1 MGREFDCLIW
11 SLENGIYNGVSFSI
25 PLPPSTHTHKQ
36 TWNTEHTPF
45 FSVIHV
51 LILLLTHFQSE
62 SGKLSTDQPIRV
74 KISGD
79 GARMMRL
86 TIYVILSY
94 CLLDNNDDFFSARG
108 MKLS

>member
-1 MGREFDCLIW
+1 MAREFDCLIS
-11 SLENGIYNGVSFSI
+11 SLENGIYNGVSFSTP
-25 PLPPSTHTHKQ
+25 PLALTHTDMSKK
-36 TWNTEHTPF
+36 HTPF

-51 LILLLTHFQSE
+51 LILLLIHFQSE

-79 GARMMRL
+79 GARMTRL
-86 TIYVILSY
+86 TNYVILSY
-94 CLLDNNDDFFSARG
+94 CLLDNNDDLFSARG